1 LFGAKNV
8 GTTHLYTHTHRY
20 IYIYISVYIYKYKK
34 IYNSTYIKE
43 MLLCILYTSA
53 LLGTSISGFRK
64 LRQAANFRKAA
75 TKAPFGLHSEVWRGL
90 TSGRL
95 VEPRNPQ
102 VMSILAMFN
111 FKNRG
116 K

>member
-1 LFGAKNV
+1 MIAL
-8 GTTHLYTHTHRY
+8 
-20 IYIYISVYIYKYKK
+20 ISIAL
-34 IYNSTYIKE
+34 
-43 MLLCILYTSA
+43 LLCILYTSA
-53 LLGTSISGFRK
+53 LLGTSISFRK

-75 TKAPFGLHSEVWRGL
+75 TKAPFGHSEVWRGL

-102 VMSILAMFN
+102 VMAILAMFN